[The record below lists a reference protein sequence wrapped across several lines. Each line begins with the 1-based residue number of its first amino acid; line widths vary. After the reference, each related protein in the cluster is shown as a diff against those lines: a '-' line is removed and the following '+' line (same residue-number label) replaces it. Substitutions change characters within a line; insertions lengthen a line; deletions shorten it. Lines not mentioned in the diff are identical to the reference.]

1 MLNSIRDSQSLVVP
15 RRVGVLIVWG
25 AVIGLLGTLTSD
37 IAGFGLVN
45 LRVTWLDLV
54 PWVALVAM
62 GAIAALASI
71 RWGSALIEGAA
82 LLASAFVG
90 PSLVISIVELDRAL
104 KSSGDSLTLVAFDGP
119 TEAFSRVLQIIGG
132 CLVIVAGITVLAAVA
147 AVLLRQARVRPDQI
161 PKTPFRLEALGATLA
176 FATVAIVTVLAVGA
190 GSFPRDM
197 SATFWVGWI
206 SWFVPVTLTLA
217 LGLRRSGLGSMWVAA
232 AALFVFVLEPIVR
245 TLALNAFEGL
255 GWVGD
260 MSGWMQPSWLL
271 ASRSAAPI
279 ETTQAIMLPV
289 LAIAAIVLLWN
300 STPQQAPRAEGRYE
314 LAAPLEPWAATALVL
329 SFVPILSVPAIVLG
343 HVSYERIA
351 ALGVAYR
358 GRMIAATAIILGILN
373 LTIVFLFFAGA
384 LQSVTTLVGR
394 G

>member
-90 PSLVISIVELDRAL
+90 PSLVISIVELDWAL
-104 KSSGDSLTLVAFDGP
+104 KSSGDSLTLVAFDDP

-132 CLVIVAGITVLAAVA
+132 CLVIVSGIAVLAAVA

-206 SWFVPVTLTLA
+206 SWFVPVTLALA

>member
-1 MLNSIRDSQSLVVP
+1 M
-15 RRVGVLIVWG
+15 
-25 AVIGLLGTLTSD
+25 
-37 IAGFGLVN
+37 
-45 LRVTWLDLV
+45 
-54 PWVALVAM
+54 
-62 GAIAALASI
+62 
-71 RWGSALIEGAA
+71 
-82 LLASAFVG
+82 
-90 PSLVISIVELDRAL
+90 
-104 KSSGDSLTLVAFDGP
+104 
-119 TEAFSRVLQIIGG
+119 
-132 CLVIVAGITVLAAVA
+132 
-147 AVLLRQARVRPDQI
+147 
-161 PKTPFRLEALGATLA
+161 
-176 FATVAIVTVLAVGA
+176 TVLAVGA

-255 GWVGD
+255 GWAGEL
-260 MSGWMQPSWLL
+260 SGWMQSSGLL